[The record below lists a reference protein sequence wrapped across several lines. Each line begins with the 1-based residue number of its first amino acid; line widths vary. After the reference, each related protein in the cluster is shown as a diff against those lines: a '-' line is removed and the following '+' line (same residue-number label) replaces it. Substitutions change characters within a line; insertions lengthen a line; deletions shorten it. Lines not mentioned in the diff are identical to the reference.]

1 MSPMISDGNVGLK
14 GTHIFAKY
22 TEQINP
28 KNQGNPFIEALPN
41 RVDISTF
48 IDALYSA
55 PPMDSKYNNLCIE
68 DRLEL
73 VQQIRPDFWLPL
85 PSHYDKYRNLYT
97 MIKMGYQSRNPMH
110 AMYNRQ
116 FAVGW
121 DEIFKSGIDENGANL
136 AGNVQTAQSLVE
148 IAINGYGK
156 TQIYERMLTK
166 LFPQVIHH
174 SEYQGRALTQ
184 TQLVWLK
191 VECPYNKS
199 VGTFC
204 KSFYAEV
211 DKLLGTNF
219 YERYAEKPGTID
231 KLVIRLIKTVAQV
244 NLGVLVIDEIQKIQ
258 KAYSGGEEDMIDFIT
273 QLVNTLGVPVILIGS
288 YKALY
293 LFKDSLAN
301 TRKCLPNGYA
311 ENISGYMLEDSWEW
325 NHFIENLWDLQYT
338 KTYTEV
344 TPEIKKAMHFYS
356 MGIPDI
362 AVKLFIHIQ
371 SLTIVNG
378 GDERIR
384 VSYIREVSERSLNL
398 VQPIFN
404 RIRSGDPT
412 AYKELDDIKPD
423 WVPLNGYIKEASHRI
438 TVHGS
443 LAEEHARVLQ
453 EKRKEEIL
461 AKLTEFALQLVQSST
476 DAEVLANKVYDASS
490 GMGDITLMFGQ
501 IARLVVDN
509 ADYTQVVTKS
519 NIIKSTEEL
528 PKKKVVKKVKP
539 ELKHDDIR
547 YVVQVGHR
555 KGLTTEEAL
564 EEKGYIRGV
573 DELLDIIS

>member
-1 MSPMISDGNVGLK
+1 MSLMSNDGITQLK
-14 GTHIFAKY
+14 GSHIFAKY

-41 RVDISTF
+41 RLDISNF
-48 IDALYSA
+48 IDVLYST
-55 PPMDSKYNNLCIE
+55 PPMESKYNNLCIE

-85 PSHYDKYRNLYT
+85 PTHYDKYRNLYT

-110 AMYNRQ
+110 AMFNRQ
-116 FAVGW
+116 FVVGW
-121 DEIFKSGIDENGANL
+121 DDIFKAGIDENGANL
-136 AGNVQTAQSLVE
+136 AGNIQTAHSLVE

-174 SEYQGRALTQ
+174 AEYQGRVLAQ

-191 VECPYNKS
+191 VECPFNKS

-204 KSFYAEV
+204 KIFYAEV

-231 KLVIRLIKTVAQV
+231 KLVMRLIKTVAQV

-258 KAYSGGEEDMIDFIT
+258 KAYSGGAEDMIDFIT

-311 ENISGYMLEDSWEW
+311 ENIAGYMPEDSWEW
-325 NHFIENLWDLQYT
+325 NHFVENLWDLQYT
-338 KTYTEV
+338 KTYTEI
-344 TPEIKKAMHFYS
+344 TPEIKKGLHFYS

-362 AVKLFIHIQ
+362 AVKLFIHVQ
-371 SLTIVNG
+371 SRTILNG

-384 VSYIREVSERSLNL
+384 VSNIREVAEVTLNL

-404 RIRSGDPT
+404 RIRSGDSS

-423 WVPLNGYIKEASHRI
+423 WVPLNGYIKEASHRV

-453 EKRKEEIL
+453 QKRKEEIL
-461 AKLTEFALQLVQSST
+461 DKLTEFALQLVPSSSE
-476 DAEVLANKVYDASS
+476 AEVLANKVYDASS

-501 IARLVVDN
+501 IAQLVVNN
-509 ADYTQVVTKS
+509 AEYTQVVNKP
-519 NIIKSTEEL
+519 NKIIQKEL
-528 PKKKVVKKVKP
+528 PKKKVEKKVKP
-539 ELKHDDIR
+539 AFRPDDIR
-547 YVVQVGHR
+547 YVVQLGHS

-564 EEKGYIRGV
+564 EEKGYIRAV